1 LVPVLPKL
9 TMPVLGLWCKDD
21 QVVPPSAMAA
31 LRQGLSATPQISMTE
46 LGGCNH
52 MPNVEQPQE
61 TAQVLTQFY
70 LLPATGG

>member
-1 LVPVLPKL
+1 LVPMLPKL
-9 TMPVLGLWCKDD
+9 TMPVLGLWCKHD
-21 QVVPPSAMAA
+21 QVIPPSAMGA
-31 LRQGLSATPQISMTE
+31 LRQGLSATPQISMTV
-46 LGGCNH
+46 LDGCNH